1 MFNTVLLFI
10 ACVFVFIEVSLAFAS
25 SAYTVD
31 EDVGEANLEL
41 TLDGP
46 IDCCSI
52 SVTVKVED
60 VTATGTYS

>member
-1 MFNTVLLFI
+1 MFNTVLLLI
-10 ACVFVFIEVSLAFAS
+10 ACVFVDVSLAFAS

-31 EDVGEANLEL
+31 EDVGKVQLEL

-52 SVTVKVED
+52 FVTVKVED
-60 VTATGTYS
+60 VTATGS

>member
-1 MFNTVLLFI
+1 MFLLLI
-10 ACVFVFIEVSLAFAS
+10 ACVFIDVSVAFAS

-31 EDVGEANLEL
+31 EDAERVQIEL

-60 VTATGTYS
+60 VTATGS